1 MAITSER
8 INQLFRKID
17 QAPSTG
23 ILYLSLRDQI
33 LLQRYFSMEEVKSIL
48 TSKDEDG
55 ILEIHLFDSKKEYR
69 WLRSVKHLN
78 GLEHVVS
85 DGGEV
90 ISESEQRNTFEENVF
105 VEERFGKDNNIQRI
119 AIVNYLGFDEEDSL
133 RVVDYRLKEV
143 KSDD

>member
-33 LLQRYFSMEEVKSIL
+33 LLQRYFSMKEVKSIL

-69 WLRSVKHLN
+69 WLRSVKYLN

-85 DGGEV
+85 DDGEV
-90 ISESEQRNTFEENVF
+90 ISESEQRDIFEENVF